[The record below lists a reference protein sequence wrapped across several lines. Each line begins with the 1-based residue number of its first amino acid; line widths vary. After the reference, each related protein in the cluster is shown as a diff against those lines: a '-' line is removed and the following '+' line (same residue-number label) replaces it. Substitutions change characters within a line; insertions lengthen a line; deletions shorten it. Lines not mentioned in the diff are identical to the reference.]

1 MSVHAFHP
9 GTGASVVLTEE
20 QLAHMRV
27 SGWMTQ
33 AEWDEQQAAAQ
44 AAAAEQA
51 APAASAKTAAKEK

>member
-9 GTGASVVLTEE
+9 ETGASVVLTEE

-44 AAAAEQA
+44 AAAEQASA
-51 APAASAKTAAKEK
+51 APAAKPAPKEK